1 LGRDGDRALGW
12 RLLQWRGGVG
22 TMARRYRVQVGDRA
36 MKILLAAAI
45 AAAMALGGCINV
57 RAPDVNVDLGDDGGW
72 RTRDKDDDNDGSSR
86 RSGPSQLPDS
96 GSGSSSWGAIVR
108 DVTGKVTL
116 AAEHGVVFY
125 AFDTL
130 AYPGREVDLAVRLQ
144 SGRDLKGI
152 PGVTVAFY
160 DGKELLALGK
170 TDGRGRLIRQWTPPA
185 EGDYHFTA
193 RIVRVPEGARMA
205 MLDVS
210 PAPLLVAARDST
222 TKLVVIDLDHTVV
235 DSSFFRVLMGGA
247 KPMPGSVEVVERIAE
262 VYSIVYLTHRPDLLT
277 RKSKIWLSRNG
288 YPAGPLLVSE
298 LSEAVGDSGKFKT
311 AKLRAIRK
319 AYPNVMIG
327 IGDKLSDA
335 QAYVDNGLT
344 AYLIPHCKDKP
355 KDMRKMSGQVR
366 GLRGRGRLHVV
377 DGWDEIEAGVFR
389 SREFPP
395 DDYARRL
402 RRRAD
407 RLEDEKRD
415 RKRREKDD
423 DDDDDDD

>member
-1 LGRDGDRALGW
+1 
-12 RLLQWRGGVG
+12 
-22 TMARRYRVQVGDRA
+22 

-45 AAAMALGGCINV
+45 AAAMVLAGCINV
-57 RAPDVNVDLGDDGGW
+57 RPPDIDVNLDLGDDGE
-72 RTRDKDDDNDGSSR
+72 RRPRDRDDDGGSSR
-86 RSGPSQLPDS
+86 RYGPSQLPDS
-96 GSGSSSWGAIVR
+96 GSGSSSWRSIVR

-116 AAEHGVVFY
+116 AAEQGVVFY

-144 SGRDLKGI
+144 SGGDLKGI
-152 PGVTVAFY
+152 EGVTVAFY
-160 DGKELLALGK
+160 DGKELLGLGK
-170 TDGRGRLIRQWTPPA
+170 TDGRGCVIRQWTPPA

-193 RIVRVPEGARMA
+193 RIVCVPEGARMA

-210 PAPLLVAARDST
+210 PAPLLVAARGRRA
-222 TKLVVIDLDHTVV
+222 KLVVIDLDHTVV
-235 DSSFFRVLMGGA
+235 DSGFFRVLTGRA
-247 KPMPGSVEVVERIAE
+247 RPMSGSVEVVERIAE
-262 VYSIVYLTHRPDLLT
+262 VYTIVYLTHRPDLLT

-298 LSEAVGDSGKFKT
+298 LSEAFGDSGTFKT

-319 AYPNVMIG
+319 AYPNVKIG

-344 AYLIPHCKDKP
+344 AYLIPHYKDKP

-366 GLRGRGRLHVV
+366 RLRGRGRLHVV

-389 SREFPP
+389 GREFAP

-407 RLEDEKRD
+407 RLDDEKRD